1 MILALFAIQCSPD
14 DPRRPKP
21 QAYHHLDSLNVLLAR
36 ELSKNRVVMFGDSY
50 PGHISNSRCVTSFLE
65 YWLNGLQQNPSD
77 TTLPHKIA
85 LALELG
91 QHGEM
96 VLNDYVRTGD
106 RYPLIRFLVDEEEKF
121 GSDAYHTRSPSSDY
135 LQFCDRIRL
144 IKLKIDTLN
153 RQTPGFS
160 ISLEI
165 LGPEPQP
172 PNGYTEMRRS
182 ARQYFDSMR
191 SQWDADTR
199 DRETSSHLAQY
210 LTQHPDEKILVFSKG
225 AHMLRDASDGYYLA
239 RDLDSL
245 LGRSTVSVF
254 RTSLFQGNPVSAPQ
268 IEEYRHDKA
277 TADFLVRK
285 PVSPPHL
292 FPFYLVKTQNT
303 LRALAELS
311 EQTSASPDTLQI
323 DLSRRMLTHA
333 LELLRRSSLALD
345 LIHNQEIAMLQA
357 VVNAA
362 TRKAIMASQT
372 YADIRRLISRFDAVK
387 DVLEID
393 SVMTTFTPSSEYYNA
408 LTTMLDNLGGDS
420 SSSQEDAPRVIV
432 GYKSVDTITATWART
447 WKERKSERR
456 TYMLLQILWL
466 GTPGEVV
473 SAMNAL
479 KRETGRGYATPSQ
492 WEDWW
497 QSKR

>member
-1 MILALFAIQCSPD
+1 MLAFLAIQCSPN

-21 QAYHHLDSLNVLLAR
+21 QAYHHLDSLNTLLVR
-36 ELSKNRVVMFGDSY
+36 ELSKSRVVMFGDSY
-50 PGHISNSRCVTSFLE
+50 PGHITYSRCVTSFLE
-65 YWLNGLQQNPSD
+65 YWLHRLQQSPSD

-85 LALELG
+85 LALEVG
-91 QHGEM
+91 QRGET
-96 VLNDYVRTGD
+96 VLNEFVRTGD
-106 RYPLIRFLVDEEEKF
+106 RYPLIRYVVDEEEKF
-121 GSDAYHTRSPSSDY
+121 GSDVYHARPPSADY
-135 LQFCDRIRL
+135 IQFCDRLRQIE
-144 IKLKIDTLN
+144 IKIDSLN
-153 RQTPGFS
+153 RQDPDLS

-172 PNGYTEMRRS
+172 PSGYIGMRRS

-210 LTQHPDEKILVFSKG
+210 LTQHPDKKILVFSK
-225 AHMLRDASDGYYLA
+225 ATHMLRDANDGYFLA
-239 RDLDSL
+239 RNLDSL

-254 RTSLFQGNPVSAPQ
+254 RTSLFRGNSVSVPQ
-268 IEEYRHDKA
+268 IEEYRHDKE

-285 PVSPPHL
+285 SVSPPHL

-303 LRALAELS
+303 LRALVDLS
-311 EQTSASPDTLQI
+311 EQYGASLDTLQI

-345 LIHNQEIAMLQA
+345 PKHNQEIATLQA

-362 TRKAIMASQT
+362 TRKAIMVSQT

-393 SVMTTFTPSSEYYNA
+393 SVMTTFTPSSDYYNM
-408 LTTMLDNLGGDS
+408 LTTMLDNLAADS
-420 SSSQEDAPRVIV
+420 SSSQEDVPRIIV
-432 GYKSVDTITATWART
+432 GYKSVDTITATWVRT
-447 WKERKSERR
+447 WKERKSDRR

-466 GTPGEVV
+466 GTPDEVV

-479 KRETGRGYATPSQ
+479 KRETANDLSAPLQ
-492 WEDWW
+492 WADWW